1 MTTIRNSSLP
11 SRDAY
16 AQLVD
21 SVANQ
26 GLVLLDADAQ
36 ILSWNRGAEV
46 ITGFVSDEVIG
57 VPLFALWGSTAKQTS
72 SIPNS
77 PATLNSQAFWEV
89 ELPILQRTTE
99 EVLVRIRLSRIQSS
113 QNVDGS
119 SAWWT
124 VVFEKAASL
133 SSLTQDTTNKAVHAI
148 WRRFVDLADAIPQ
161 IVWTAEPNGALNHL
175 NSRASQYCGISMDR
189 LTGWSWENVIH
200 PDDLPSMI
208 KSWENVIRTGNPI
221 DIHFRIRRSDGQYRW
236 HIGRQFAGHNDDGTI
251 NQWYGT
257 CTDIE
262 DLRQSQAALLES
274 EQRFRSAFEHSGIGI
289 AIVALDGKLL
299 QVNPSLCETLGYSAA
314 ELTALDF
321 LAITHPDDLQADVAS
336 VQRLLLGIGDS
347 YSIEKRY
354 VHKNGSIVWGLL
366 NVSLLRAPDGSPIH
380 FIGQVQDI
388 TQQKANTEALRESE
402 QRLRNTLSA
411 ARMGT
416 YDWDAV
422 TDNIVWSKFHY
433 TLFGY
438 PADSS
443 FPVNLKHFTDRIHP
457 EDVDRLM
464 QALELAKV
472 NHLDHDQ
479 EFRVVHPT
487 GEVRWIRGTGQ
498 YFYDTKGN
506 PVRMLGTVQ
515 DITDTKRAEQA
526 ILENERKF
534 RVLAEQYLDPVFIL
548 DPEDPVVPLRILY
561 VNSAVEAT
569 HGYKPEEMIGRSILE
584 IDSPATASHA
594 SDRAARIRSGQVI
607 QFEGNHLHRNGKLV
621 PIEVKAGLIPWEG
634 RQVILGIN
642 RDISERKRME
652 QIMLW
657 QNRVLEQI
665 ATGAPLANTLDEIV
679 DLVESQIP
687 GATCS
692 IVLLWENDRTRIR
705 FASGKN
711 LPPEFTAAFDG
722 AVISPVTGSCGSA
735 IYSAKPVISSDI
747 ATDPLWDGFAEVPL
761 AFGLRACWSS
771 PIFAPSAE
779 SSNNRQRQVLG
790 AFGLYHKTPSTPSQQ
805 DLAIVEAAAHLAG
818 VAIGR
823 DLSLKAVRDSE
834 LRYGV
839 ISEITRSVTF
849 GLHVF
854 SDGEMT
860 VDWCRPRFGLLSG
873 HTQQEVNNQRPE
885 NLFHPEDRKRFREYV
900 SRILSGEVIREEIR
914 YLNKRGETLNV
925 LLHGKLLDPP
935 SADGDAMIVGGML
948 DITDLKKAQESLRV
962 SEERFKLAVNGSN
975 DGLWDWDAKTDSAY
989 FSPRWKS
996 MLGFDES
1003 ELEPHFKTWSELL
1016 HPDDK
1021 KEAEARAVA
1030 FKNGKNISYESE
1042 FRLRCKQGGYR
1053 TILSRGFAIRDP
1065 QGKAIRM
1072 VGTHLD
1078 ITERKATENALRKSE
1093 EKLRLAQS
1101 IAQLGNWTYRAIDGL
1116 WLASPQSEKICGIP
1130 TGRYRPEE
1138 LMALV
1143 HPDDFEAVQKFWME
1157 AIRSGTHE
1165 CEYRLW
1171 VGGELKWVHV
1181 WATPEYDPESKTII
1195 INGITQDITAR
1206 RALEEQFQQSQKMDA
1221 VGQLAGG
1228 VAHDFNNLLTVIL
1241 GYCNLLLEQLPAEDF
1256 ARRSAISIKDA
1267 GERAAS
1273 LTRQLL
1279 AFSRKQ
1285 MLTPELISLNELL
1298 LKSETMMRRL
1308 IRENVIIQFNLAPQ
1322 LSVIKAD
1329 PTQVDQVVLNVI
1341 LNARDAMPDGGSLS
1355 IETANLELADVRR
1368 FSDVDLPTGQYVRL
1382 SISDS
1387 GCGMPHDVMAR
1398 IFEPFF
1404 TTKRVGKGTGLGL
1417 SVVHGIVNQSGGHIR
1432 VSSSVGLGS
1441 RFDFYFPA
1449 SQEESQVKIIH
1460 PDSASTVRGH
1470 ETILLAEDEPVVR
1483 QMVRYTLEAHGY
1495 SVIEAEN
1502 GKHALELSAEYG
1514 SPIHLLLTD
1523 VVMPEMGG
1531 RQLATVLRE
1540 RRPGI
1545 QVVFMSGYI
1554 ADESFLSEQNEESE
1568 HFLQKPFSSR
1578 TLVQKI
1584 RFALELSS

>member
-1 MTTIRNSSLP
+1 MTTIRSSAV
-11 SRDAY
+11 SASDAF

-21 SVANQ
+21 AVSDQ
-26 GLVLLDADAQ
+26 GLALLDANAQ
-36 ILSWNRGAEV
+36 ILSWNRGAEA

-57 VPLFALWGSTAKQTS
+57 LSFFALWGSTAKQATTV
-72 SIPNS
+72 PNS
-77 PATLNSQAFWEV
+77 YSTLNSQTHWDL

-99 EVLVRIRLSRIQSS
+99 EVLVSLRLARIHLPQGSEVGLPHWTVIFQKVSSQSS
-113 QNVDGS
+113 LAKETTS
-119 SAWWT
+119 
-124 VVFEKAASL
+124 KAI
-133 SSLTQDTTNKAVHAI
+133 NAI

-161 IVWTAEPNGALNHL
+161 IVWTAEPSGALNHL
-175 NSRASQYCGISMDR
+175 NSRASQYCGISMDQ

-200 PDDLPSMI
+200 PDDLPSMV
-208 KSWENVIRTGNPI
+208 KAWENVIRTGTPK
-221 DIHFRIRRSDGQYRW
+221 DIHFRIRRGDGQYRW
-236 HIGRQFAGHNDDGTI
+236 HIGRQFAGRDDDGTI

-262 DLRQSQAALLES
+262 DFRQSQAALLES
-274 EQRFRSAFEHSGIGI
+274 EKRFRNAFEHSGIGM
-289 AIVALDGKLL
+289 AIVALNGKLL
-299 QVNPSLCETLGYSAA
+299 QVNPALCQTLGYSAE
-314 ELTALDF
+314 ELCALDF
-321 LAITHPDDLQADVAS
+321 MAITHRDDLHDDVAS
-336 VQRLLLGIGDS
+336 VQRLLLGMEDT
-347 YSIEKRY
+347 YCIEKRY
-354 VHKNGSIVWGLL
+354 IHKNGGTVWGLL
-366 NVSLLRAPDGSPIH
+366 NVSLLRSADGAPIH
-380 FIGQVQDI
+380 FISQIQDI
-388 TQQKANTEALRESE
+388 TLKKANTEALRESE
-402 QRLRNTLSA
+402 QRLRNALTA

-416 YDWDAV
+416 FDWDTV
-422 TDNIVWSKFHY
+422 TDNIVWSNFHY

-438 PADSS
+438 PSDST
-443 FPVNLKHFTDRIHP
+443 FPVNVKHFTDRIHP
-457 EDVDRLM
+457 DDLDGLM
-464 QALELAKV
+464 DALEQAKIK
-472 NHLDHDQ
+472 HLDYDR

-487 GEVRWIRGTGQ
+487 GEVRWIHGTGQ
-498 YFYDTKGN
+498 FYYDLGGN
-506 PVRMLGTVQ
+506 PIRMLGMVQ
-515 DITDTKRAEQA
+515 DITDSKRAEQA
-526 ILENERKF
+526 VLENERKF
-534 RVLAEQYLDPVFIL
+534 RVLAEHYLDPVFIL

-561 VNSAVEAT
+561 VNSAIETT
-569 HGYKPEEMIGRSILE
+569 HGYKPEEMIGRSILDV
-584 IDSPATASHA
+584 DSPTTAA
-594 SDRAARIRSGQVI
+594 QANDRAARIRAGQII
-607 QFEGNHLHRNGKLV
+607 QFEGSHHHRNGKLI
-621 PIEVKAGLIPWEG
+621 PIEVKAGLIPWDG
-634 RQVILGIN
+634 RNVILGIN

-657 QNRVLEQI
+657 QNRVLERI
-665 ATGAPLANTLDEIV
+665 ATGASLADTMDEIV
-679 DLVESQIP
+679 ELVESQIP

-692 IVLLWENDRTRIR
+692 IVLLWDNDRTRIR
-705 FASGKN
+705 LASGRN
-711 LPPEFTAAFDG
+711 LPADYSAAIDG
-722 AVISPVTGSCGSA
+722 AVISPTTGSFGAA
-735 IYSAKPVISSDI
+735 IYSSKPVISSNI
-747 ATDPLWDGFAEVPL
+747 ANDPLWKAFSEVPIS
-761 AFGLRACWSS
+761 FGLRACWSV
-771 PIFAPSAE
+771 PIFAPSTQTGG
-779 SSNNRQRQVLG
+779 NNQRQVLG
-790 AFGLYHKTPSTPSQQ
+790 AFGLYHKVPTTPTQQ
-805 DLAIVEAAAHLAG
+805 DLAIIEAAAHLAG

-823 DLSLKAVRDSE
+823 DRSLKAVRDSE
-834 LRYGV
+834 MRYGV

-849 GLHVF
+849 GLHVLP
-854 SDGEMT
+854 DGEMS

-873 HTQQEVNNQRPE
+873 YTQQEVNGAGPAM
-885 NLFHPEDRKRFREYV
+885 LFHPDDRKRFREFV
-900 SRILSGEVIREEIR
+900 SRILSGEVVREEIR
-914 YLNKRGETLNV
+914 YLTKRGEILNV
-925 LLHGKLLDPP
+925 LLHGKLLEQP
-935 SADGDAMIVGGML
+935 SADGDAMIIGGIL
-948 DITDLKKAQESLRV
+948 DITDLKLAQESLRI

-975 DGLWDWDAKTDSAY
+975 DGLWDWDAKTDDAY

-996 MLGFDES
+996 MLGYDES
-1003 ELEPHFKTWSELL
+1003 ELEPHFRTWSELL
-1016 HPDDK
+1016 HPEDK
-1021 KEAEARAVA
+1021 KEAESRALA
-1030 FKNGKNISYESE
+1030 FKNGKSIGYESE

-1078 ITERKATENALRKSE
+1078 ITERKAIEDALRKSE
-1093 EKLRLAQS
+1093 EKLRVAQT

-1143 HPDDFEAVQKFWME
+1143 HPDDIEAVQKFWMS
-1157 AIRSGTHE
+1157 AMRPGTHE

-1171 VGGELKWVHV
+1171 VGNELKWVHV
-1181 WATPEYDPESKTII
+1181 WATPEYDPESKTTVV
-1195 INGITQDITAR
+1195 NGITQDITAR

-1256 ARRSAISIKDA
+1256 ARRSATSIKDA

-1329 PTQVDQVVLNVI
+1329 PTQIDQVILNVI
-1341 LNARDAMPDGGSLS
+1341 LNARDAMPDGGSLA

-1387 GCGMPHDVMAR
+1387 GCGMSQDVMAR
-1398 IFEPFF
+1398 IFEPFY

-1432 VSSSVGLGS
+1432 VSSSLGLGS

-1449 SQEESQVKIIH
+1449 SQEESQVKALH
-1460 PDSASTVRGH
+1460 PDGASTVRGH

-1495 SVIEAEN
+1495 NVIEAEN
-1502 GKHALELSAEYG
+1502 GKHALELSANYA

-1540 RRPGI
+1540 KRPGI

-1554 ADESFLSEQNEESE
+1554 ADDSFLSEQNEESE
-1568 HFLQKPFSSR
+1568 FFLQKPFSSR

-1584 RFALELSS
+1584 RFALELSI

>member
-1 MTTIRNSSLP
+1 MTTIRNSAIP
-11 SRDAY
+11 SNDAY

-21 SVANQ
+21 AVADQ
-26 GLVLLDADAQ
+26 GLVLLDANAQ

-57 VPLFALWGSTAKQTS
+57 VPLFALWGGNARQVS

-77 PATLNSQAFWEV
+77 PAALNSQPLWDVEV
-89 ELPILQRTTE
+89 PILQRTTE
-99 EVLVRIRLSRIQSS
+99 EVLVRIRFSRIRTS
-113 QNVDGS
+113 QAIDGS
-119 SAWWT
+119 AAWWT
-124 VVFEKAASL
+124 VVFQKATSL
-133 SSLTQDTTNKAVHAI
+133 SSHTQDSKSDAVHSI
-148 WRRFVDLADAIPQ
+148 WRRFIDLADAIPQ
-161 IVWTAEPNGALNHL
+161 IVWTAEPNGAINHL
-175 NSRASQYCGISMDR
+175 NGRASEYCGISMDG

-200 PDDLPSMI
+200 PDDLSGMV
-208 KSWENVIRTGNPI
+208 KAWENVIRTGIPS

-236 HIGRQFAGHNDDGTI
+236 HIGRQFAGRDDDGTI

-289 AIVALDGKLL
+289 ALADLEGKLM
-299 QVNPSLCETLGYSAA
+299 QVNPALCQTLGYTAA
-314 ELTALDF
+314 ELRSLDF
-321 LAITHPDDLQADVAS
+321 VAITHPDDLQVDLES
-336 VQRLLLGIGDS
+336 IQRLLRGTGDS
-347 YSIEKRY
+347 CCHVKRY
-354 VHKNGSIVWGLL
+354 IRKDGSIVWGQL
-366 NVSLLRAPDGSPIH
+366 NLSLLRAPDGSPIH

-388 TQQKANTEALRESE
+388 TLQKAQSEALRESE

-416 YDWDAV
+416 FDWDAV
-422 TDNIVWSKFHY
+422 TNNIVWSNFHY

-438 PADSS
+438 PADSN
-443 FPVNLKHFTDRIHP
+443 FPVNIKHFTDRIHP
-457 EDVDRLM
+457 EDLERLM
-464 QALELAKV
+464 DALEQAKI

-479 EFRVVHPT
+479 EFRVVHPS
-487 GEVRWIRGTGQ
+487 GEIRWIHGTGQ
-498 YFYDTKGN
+498 FFYDANGN
-506 PVRMLGTVQ
+506 PLRMLGTVQ
-515 DITDTKRAEQA
+515 DITDAKRAEQA

-534 RVLAEQYLDPVFIL
+534 RVLAEYYLDSVFIL
-548 DPEDPVVPLRILY
+548 DPEDPAVPLRILY
-561 VNSAVEAT
+561 VNSAIEST
-569 HGYKPEEMIGRSILE
+569 HGYKAEELIGRSILE
-584 IDSPATASHA
+584 IDTPATAA
-594 SDRAARIRSGQVI
+594 QAKERADRIQSGQVI
-607 QFEGNHLHRNGKLV
+607 QFEASHHHRNGKLI
-621 PIEVKAGLIPWEG
+621 PIEVKAGLIPWDG
-634 RQVILGIN
+634 RNVILGIN

-657 QNRVLEQI
+657 QNRVLERI
-665 ATGAPLANTLDEIV
+665 ATGSSLADTLDEIV

-692 IVLLWENDRTRIR
+692 IMLLWEDDRSRIR
-705 FASGKN
+705 FASGRN
-711 LPPEFTAAFDG
+711 LPAEYTAAFNG
-722 AVISPVTGSCGSA
+722 AVVGPTTGSCGTA
-735 IYSAKPVISSDI
+735 IYSGKPVISSDI
-747 ATDPLWDGFAEVPL
+747 ASDPLWEGFAEVPL
-761 AFGLRACWSS
+761 AFGLRACWSV
-771 PIFAPSAE
+771 PIFAPLTE
-779 SSNNRQRQVLG
+779 TGSNQQQVLG
-790 AFGLYHKTPSTPSQQ
+790 AFGLYHKVPTTPTSQ

-823 DLSLKAVRDSE
+823 DRSLKAVRDSE

-854 SDGEMT
+854 PDGKMS

-873 HTQQEVNNQRPE
+873 YTQQEVNGASPAM
-885 NLFHPEDRKRFREYV
+885 LFHPDDRKRFREFV
-900 SRILSGEVIREEIR
+900 SRILSGEVVREEIR
-914 YLNKRGETLNV
+914 YLTKRGETLNV
-925 LLHGKLLDPP
+925 LLNGKLLEQP
-935 SADGDAMIVGGML
+935 SADGNAKIIGGIL
-948 DITDLKKAQESLRV
+948 DITDLKLAQESLRL

-975 DGLWDWDAKTDSAY
+975 DGLWDWDVKTDAAY

-996 MLGFDES
+996 MLGYDES
-1003 ELEPHFKTWSELL
+1003 ELEPHFRTWSDLL

-1030 FKNGKNISYESE
+1030 FKNGKNVSYESE

-1078 ITERKATENALRKSE
+1078 ITERKATENALRQSE

-1101 IAQLGNWTYRAIDGL
+1101 IAQLGNWTYRAVDGL

-1138 LMALV
+1138 LLALV
-1143 HPDDFEAVQKFWME
+1143 HPDDFEAVQKFWMS
-1157 AIRSGTHE
+1157 AMRPGTHE

-1171 VGGELKWVHV
+1171 VAGELKWVHV
-1181 WATPEYDPESKTII
+1181 WATPEYDPVSKTTVV
-1195 INGITQDITAR
+1195 NGITQDITAR

-1256 ARRSAISIKDA
+1256 ARRSATSIKEA

-1322 LSVIKAD
+1322 LRVIKAD
-1329 PTQVDQVVLNVI
+1329 PTQIDQVILNVI
-1341 LNARDAMPDGGSLS
+1341 LNARDAMPDGGSLA

-1387 GCGMPHDVMAR
+1387 GCGMPHDVMSR
-1398 IFEPFF
+1398 IFEPFY

-1449 SQEESQVKIIH
+1449 SQEESQVKTVH
-1460 PDSASTVRGH
+1460 PDNASTVRGH

-1495 SVIEAEN
+1495 NVIEAEN
-1502 GKHALELSAEYG
+1502 GKHALELSAEFG

-1531 RQLATVLRE
+1531 RQLAAVLRE

-1554 ADESFLSEQNEESE
+1554 ADDSFLSEQNEESE
-1568 HFLQKPFSSR
+1568 FFLQKPFSSR